1 MKNHLTI
8 LSILCSFVFISPKL
22 QAASLTDT
30 SVLTLESRGY
40 MRLNE
45 VNMQAA
51 RHFKKKFSQ
60 ADDEKW
66 TKLNTGYLAT
76 YFEHSVATLVYYDT
90 RGKFLYG
97 VKHFNETTVPAD
109 LRQMIRRQ
117 FEGYTIIG
125 MNEIITEDNSYYLP
139 YIERYRLQ
147 KRLGIDDQGMIEL
160 DN

>member
-8 LSILCSFVFISPKL
+8 LSILCSFVFISPRL

-30 SVLTLESRGY
+30 SVLTSESNGY

-51 RHFKKKFSQ
+51 RHFKKKFST
-60 ADDEKW
+60 DDEKW

-117 FEGYTIIG
+117 YENYTIIG
-125 MNEIITEDNSYYLP
+125 MNEIITEDNSYYLT
-139 YIERYRLQ
+139 YIQSNRLQ
-147 KRLGIDDQGMIEL
+147 KTVRIDDQGMMEL